1 MFTQAHNSEAQQ
13 KGSQLQRTA
22 DSQATAPHRIRQAV
36 SRPSSPK
43 PARGASLGSRASS
56 PVQQRRAIAFGS
68 RASSPA
74 RAGSAQHLSRRQA
87 VLGSGQP
94 AGSGAPGQQ
103 PSAAPEAPAPSM
115 PYRSAF
121 MGGHMIGTRR

>member
-1 MFTQAHNSEAQQ
+1 MLRH
-13 KGSQLQRTA
+13 
-22 DSQATAPHRIRQAV
+22 
-36 SRPSSPK
+36 
-43 PARGASLGSRASS
+43 
-56 PVQQRRAIAFGS
+56 
-68 RASSPA
+68 
-74 RAGSAQHLSRRQA
+74 SRRQV

>member
-1 MFTQAHNSEAQQ
+1 MSAQAHNREAQQ
-13 KGSQLQRTA
+13 KGSQLQRIA

-56 PVQQRRAIAFGS
+56 PVQQRRVIAFGS

-74 RAGSAQHLSRRQA
+74 KAGSAQRLSRRQA

-94 AGSGAPGQQ
+94 AGSGAPGLQ
-103 PSAAPEAPAPSM
+103 PSAAPEAPVPSM

>member
-13 KGSQLQRTA
+13 KGSQLQRRA
-22 DSQATAPHRIRQAV
+22 DSQATAPQRIRQAV

-68 RASSPA
+68 RASSSA
-74 RAGSAQHLSRRQA
+74 KAGSALRLSRRQA

-94 AGSGAPGQQ
+94 AGSAAPGQQ
-103 PSAAPEAPAPSM
+103 PSTALEAPAPSM

-121 MGGHMIGTRR
+121 MGGHMIGTRK